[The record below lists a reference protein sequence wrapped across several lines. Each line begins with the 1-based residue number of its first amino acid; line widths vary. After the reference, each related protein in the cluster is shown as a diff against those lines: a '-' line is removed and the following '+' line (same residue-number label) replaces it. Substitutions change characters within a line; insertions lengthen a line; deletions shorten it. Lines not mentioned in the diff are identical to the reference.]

1 LSFENRGVDKHVN
14 ATPTKAILAIPAIKK
29 ELISMAPT
37 CRYGVSAVDPAPFV
51 GMPLLLLPVAL
62 MASYLPARRATK
74 IDQMIALRCE

>member
-1 LSFENRGVDKHVN
+1 
-14 ATPTKAILAIPAIKK
+14 
-29 ELISMAPT
+29 MAPT